1 MKKKETIV
9 VFCAHNDDQIVGV
22 GGTLAKY
29 AEEGKKVYTAIFSY
43 GESSH
48 PHLKDYVTR
57 NMRIKEAARSDKVL
71 GGTGIYYFGLRE
83 GSFPKG
89 IEENKVKKSI
99 AQIIKKRNP
108 SKIFTHSSD
117 DPHPDHRA
125 VNKVMNEILDEI
137 NYKGDVYSFDVW
149 NFVKLKERDN
159 PKLVVDISKTFHKKV
174 DSFKEHRSQKASII
188 SLMWS
193 IYLKAIVNGFNNHCR
208 YAEVFYKI
216 R

>member
-1 MKKKETIV
+1 MKKKEAIV

-29 AEEGKKVYTAIFSY
+29 AEEGKNVYTAIFSY

-48 PHLKDYVTR
+48 PHLKNHVTR
-57 NMRIKEAARSDKVL
+57 NMRMREAARSDKVL
-71 GGTGIYYFGLRE
+71 GGKGIYYFGLRE

-89 IEENKVKKSI
+89 IEENKIRKSI

-108 SKIFTHSSD
+108 TKIFTHSSD

-125 VNKVMNEILDEI
+125 VNKVMNDVLDEI
-137 NYKGDVYSFDVW
+137 KYKGDAYSFDIW
-149 NFVKLKERDN
+149 NVVKLKERDK
-159 PKLVVDISKTFHKKV
+159 PKLVVDISGTFHKKV

-193 IYLKAIVNGFNNHCR
+193 IYLKAILNGLNNHCR